1 MTCPDPRPITS
12 FLQEERLNAGKSR
25 AALAREIGV
34 SERVLR
40 LAEIGVTP
48 RPANALKIA
57 DYYGRTVVDM
67 WPPEQNGEAA

>member
-1 MTCPDPRPITS
+1 MTCPDARPITA
-12 FLQEERLNAGKSR
+12 FLLEERLNAGKSR
-25 AALAREIGV
+25 ARLAKEIGV

-57 DYYGRTVVDM
+57 TYYDRTVVDM